1 MEGYRVVSDNCVQ
14 CDSRTCSC
22 GNMNTSEVLYGKEL
36 GDKERFGRIG
46 LLLTLL
52 LLVAILF

>member
-1 MEGYRVVSDNCVQ
+1 VVSDNCVQ